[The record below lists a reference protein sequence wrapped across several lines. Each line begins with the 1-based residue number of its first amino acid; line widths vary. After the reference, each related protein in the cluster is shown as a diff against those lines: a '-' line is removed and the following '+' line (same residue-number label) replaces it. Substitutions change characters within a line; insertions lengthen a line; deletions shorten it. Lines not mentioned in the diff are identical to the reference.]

1 MSVKVDVKYK
11 DGSKIFFTSDT
22 HFGHSNIIKFCN
34 RPFKDAEE
42 MDRVLIENWNNKV
55 PEDGL
60 VFHLGDF
67 GWGGYQEYKK
77 IRDQLNGKIILI
89 KGNHKYFINN

>member
-1 MSVKVDVKYK
+1 MGLKY
-11 DGSKIFFTSDT
+11 FFTSDT

-34 RPFKDAEE
+34 RPFKNAEE

-77 IRDQLNGKIILI
+77 IRESIEWK
-89 KGNHKYFINN
+89 NNFN

>member
-1 MSVKVDVKYK
+1 MAKKVDIKYT
-11 DGSKIFFTSDT
+11 DGSNIFFVSDT
-22 HFGHSNIIKFCN
+22 HFGHSNIIQFCD
-34 RPFKDAEE
+34 RPFASVEE
-42 MDRVLIENWNNKV
+42 MDYNLIKNWNEKV
-55 PEDGL
+55 PLDGL

>member
-1 MSVKVDVKYK
+1 
-11 DGSKIFFTSDT
+11 
-22 HFGHSNIIKFCN
+22 
-34 RPFKDAEE
+34 
-42 MDRVLIENWNNKV
+42 MDRKLIENWNNKV
-55 PEDGL
+55 PTDGL

-77 IRDQLNGKIILI
+77 IREQLNGKIILI